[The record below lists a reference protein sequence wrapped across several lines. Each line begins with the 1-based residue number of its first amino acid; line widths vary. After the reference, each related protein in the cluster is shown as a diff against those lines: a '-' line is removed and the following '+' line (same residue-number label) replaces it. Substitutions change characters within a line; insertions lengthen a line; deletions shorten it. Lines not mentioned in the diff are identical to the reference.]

1 MSDRLLL
8 RGMGFYAYHGVHPE
22 ERRLGQRFVVD
33 LEVELDLVPAG
44 RSDTLEATVNYGT
57 LYHAVR
63 AIVEGEPRQLIEA
76 VAEAIART
84 ILADYPLVQ
93 AVTVRVWKLAPPIAG
108 AHLERVGVEIRRVRD
123 V

>member
-8 RGMGFYAYHGVHPE
+8 RGMEFYAYHGVHPE

-57 LYHAVR
+57 LYHTVR
-63 AIVEGEPRQLIEA
+63 AIVKG
-76 VAEAIART
+76 
-84 ILADYPLVQ
+84 
-93 AVTVRVWKLAPPIAG
+93 G
-108 AHLERVGVEIRRVRD
+108 AASAHRGGR
-123 V
+123 